1 MAEVSAGAGEGL
13 GVGAEAA
20 EAVGAEAKGGE
31 RPWFAA
37 EDDKPWYVQQH

>member
-1 MAEVSAGAGEGL
+1 MSAPEEVEVSAGARAGL

-20 EAVGAEAKGGE
+20 EKRGE